1 MNGTLKRVAIAC
13 MVMFGLL
20 LINVNY
26 LQAVKA
32 EQYREDNRNFRR
44 FFERYE
50 NQRGRIIAGNEVL
63 AESVDTEGDIR
74 FERRY
79 PHGRLYAPVTGFFAP
94 ESERGIEAAENR
106 LLDGTSADLLIRRA
120 VDLFTNK
127 PTRGAN
133 IDLTI
138 DPRAQ
143 RVAYESLRKVGKKGA
158 VVALDPRTG
167 AIKAMVSLPTYDPN
181 QLAVPNKGTVAQAYN
196 KLDADPDKPLLNRAI
211 ETTFAPGST
220 YKVVTTAALLADDD
234 TVGPQTQVDAPQVL
248 DLPNTTVGLP
258 NYAGSACG
266 SGRVTLQFALEK
278 SCNTPF
284 AKIGMQLGYE
294 KMREQAAKF
303 GIGEAMRIPLGVVPS
318 SIGEEEDLAALAQ
331 ASIGQRSMQMTP
343 LQMAMVAAGV
353 ANDGVVMKPYLV
365 NKIVGPEGDVIEE
378 ADPDE
383 LSEAMTPDAARKL
396 KEMMVSVVRQGTA
409 TAAQIPGVSVGG
421 KTGTA
426 ETADGRPPHA
436 WFIAFAPADE
446 PKVAVAVFVE
456 SGAAGDR
463 ATGGGTAAP
472 VGRDVMQAVL
482 QQ

>member
-20 LINVNY
+20 LVNVNY

-32 EQYREDNRNFRR
+32 EEFRSDNRNFRR

-50 NQRGRIIAGNEVL
+50 NQRGRITAGNEVL

-79 PHGRLYAPVTGFFAP
+79 HNGRMYAHVLGFFAP
-94 ESERGIEAAENR
+94 ESERGIEATENR
-106 LLDGTSADLLIRRA
+106 LLDGTAADLVVRRA
-120 VDLFTNK
+120 VDLLTNK

-133 IDLTI
+133 IELTI

-143 RVAYESLRKVGKKGA
+143 RAAYESLRRVGKKGA
-158 VVALDPRTG
+158 VVALDPKTG

-181 QLAVPNKGTVAQAYN
+181 QLALPNKAKVAQAYN
-196 KLDADPDKPLLNRAI
+196 KLDADKDQPLLNRAI
-211 ETTFAPGST
+211 ETTYAPGST
-220 YKVVTTAALLADDD
+220 YKVVTTAALLAEDE
-234 TVGPQTQVDAPQVL
+234 TAGPQTLVDAPQVL
-248 DLPNTTVGLP
+248 DLPGTTVGLP
-258 NYAGSACG
+258 NNAGAACG
-266 SGRVTLQFALEK
+266 TGRVTLQFALER

-284 AKIGMQLGYE
+284 AKIGMELGYE
-294 KMREQAAKF
+294 KMKEQAAKF
-303 GIGEAMRIPLGVVPS
+303 GIGEPLQIPLNVAPS
-318 SIGEEEDLAALAQ
+318 SVGPKEDLAALAQ

-343 LQMAMVAAGV
+343 LQMAMVAAAV

-365 NKIVGPEGDVIEE
+365 NKVVSPDGDTIDET
-378 ADPDE
+378 DPDE
-383 LSEAMTPDAARKL
+383 LSEAMSEDAARKL
-396 KEMMVSVVRQGTA
+396 KQMMVSVVQQGTA

-426 ETADGRPPHA
+426 ETSDNAPPHA
-436 WFIAFAPADE
+436 WFIGFAPADNPE
-446 PKVAVAVFVE
+446 IAVCVFVQ
-456 SGAAGDR
+456 SGAAGDQ
-463 ATGGGTAAP
+463 ASGGRTAAP
-472 VGRDVMQAVL
+472 VARDVMRAVL

>member
-20 LINVNY
+20 LVNVNY

-50 NQRGRIIAGNEVL
+50 NQRGRITAGNEVL
-63 AESVDTEGDIR
+63 AESIDTEGDIR

-79 PHGRLYAPVTGFFAP
+79 PNGRMYAPVTGFFAP

-106 LLDGTSADLLIRRA
+106 LLDGSSADLLIRRA

-127 PTRGAN
+127 PTRGAS
-133 IDLTI
+133 IDLTL

-143 RVAYESLRKVGKKGA
+143 KAAYDSLRKVGKKGA
-158 VVALDPRTG
+158 VVAIDPQTG

-181 QLAVPNKGTVAQAYN
+181 QLAVPNKATVAQAYN

-220 YKVVTTAALLADDD
+220 YKVVTTAAFLAEDD
-234 TVGPQTQVDAPQVL
+234 TTGPQTQVDAPQNL

-258 NYAGSACG
+258 NYAGAACG
-266 SGRVTLQFALEK
+266 TGRVTLQFALER

-284 AKIGMQLGYE
+284 AKIGMELGYE
-294 KMREQAAKF
+294 KMQEQAAKF
-303 GIGEAMRIPLGVVPS
+303 GIGEAMQIPLGVVPS
-318 SIGEEEDLAALAQ
+318 SIGDKEDQAALAQ

-343 LQMAMVAAGV
+343 LQMALVAAGV

-378 ADPDE
+378 AEPEE

-396 KEMMVSVVRQGTA
+396 KQMMVSVVQQGTA
-409 TAAQIPGVSVGG
+409 TAAQIAGVSVGG

-426 ETADGRPPHA
+426 ETADGQPPHA
-436 WFIAFAPADE
+436 WFISFAPAE
-446 PKVAVAVFVE
+446 NPKIAVAVFVQ

>member
-1 MNGTLKRVAIAC
+1 MNGTLKRVAVAC

-32 EQYREDNRNFRR
+32 DEYRSDNRNFRR

-79 PHGRLYAPVTGFFAP
+79 HHPRMYAHVVGFFAP
-94 ESERGIEAAENR
+94 ESERGIEATENK
-106 LLDGTSADLLIRRA
+106 LLDGTSADLIVRRA

-133 IDLTI
+133 VELTI

-143 RVAYESLRKVGKKGA
+143 KAAYDSLRRAGRKGA
-158 VVALDPRTG
+158 VVALDPKTG
-167 AIKAMVSLPTYDPN
+167 AIKAMVSLPSYDPN
-181 QLAVPNKGTVAQAYN
+181 QLAVPNKATVAKAYN

-211 ETTFAPGST
+211 ETTYAPGST
-220 YKVVTTAALLADDD
+220 YKVVTTAAFLAEDD
-234 TVGPQTQVDAPQVL
+234 TLGPQTMVDAPQNL
-248 DLPNTTVGLP
+248 DLPGTTVGLP
-258 NYAGSACG
+258 NYAGAACG
-266 SGRVTLQFALEK
+266 TGRVTLQFALEK

-284 AKIGMQLGYE
+284 AKIGMELGYE
-294 KMREQAAKF
+294 KMKEQAAKF
-303 GIGEAMRIPLGVVPS
+303 GIGEPMQIPLNVAAS
-318 SIGEEEDLAALAQ
+318 SVGKKEDLAALAQ

-353 ANDGVVMKPYLV
+353 ANDGTVMKPYLV
-365 NKIVGPEGDVIEE
+365 DKIVSPDGDEIEE

-383 LSEAMTPDAARKL
+383 LSEAMSPDAARKL
-396 KEMMVSVVRQGTA
+396 RQMMVAVVQQGTA

-426 ETADGRPPHA
+426 ETSDGQPPHA
-436 WFIAFAPADE
+436 WFIGFAPAED
-446 PKVAVAVFVE
+446 PQIAVCVFVQ

-463 ATGGGTAAP
+463 ATGGQTAAP
-472 VGRDVMQAVL
+472 VARDVMRAVL
-482 QQ
+482 RR